1 MSKKSNKTAVVA
13 EATVETV
20 ATVVVETPTVETP
33 TVEEVVAVEAV
44 AEPKQ
49 LGRKVNPNSVRQQKL
64 AKIEELK
71 AQGVVIKRGRN
82 ANPESKNQ
90 QKQMR
95 FEALRAQGFEVKRGR
110 PKMVKAEVVATETV
124 NEHML
129 EMVIAD

>member
-1 MSKKSNKTAVVA
+1 MSKKSIQTAPVAETAV
-13 EATVETV
+13 VETV
-20 ATVVVETPTVETP
+20 ATVETAVVETPTVE
-33 TVEEVVAVEAV
+33 AI

-71 AQGVVIKRGRN
+71 AQGVEIKRGRN
-82 ANPESKNQ
+82 TNPESKNQ

-110 PKMVKAEVVATETV
+110 PKTKVTEVINAEYLNLRST
-124 NEHML
+124 ML

>member
-1 MSKKSNKTAVVA
+1 MSKKSIQTEVVA
-13 EATVETV
+13 ESAVVETV
-20 ATVVVETPTVETP
+20 ATVATAVVETPTVET
-33 TVEEVVAVEAV
+33 V
-44 AEPKQ
+44 AELKQ

-71 AQGVVIKRGRN
+71 AQGVEIKRGRN

-110 PKMVKAEVVATETV
+110 PKTKVTEVINAD
-124 NEHML
+124 ML

>member
-1 MSKKSNKTAVVA
+1 MSKKSSKTAVVA

-20 ATVVVETPTVETP
+20 ATVVVETPT
-33 TVEEVVAVEAV
+33 VEAV

-64 AKIEELK
+64 AKIAELK
-71 AQGVVIKRGRN
+71 AQGVEIKRGRN

-110 PKMVKAEVVATETV
+110 PKMIKAEVINVEAVVE
-124 NEHML
+124 N
-129 EMVIAD
+129 

>member
-1 MSKKSNKTAVVA
+1 MSKKSIQTEVVV
-13 EATVETV
+13 ETTVVETV
-20 ATVVVETPTVETP
+20 ATVETAVVKTSTVE
-33 TVEEVVAVEAV
+33 AI

-64 AKIEELK
+64 AKIEELIAK
-71 AQGVVIKRGRN
+71 GVEIKRGRN

-110 PKMVKAEVVATETV
+110 PKTKVVEAV
-124 NEHML
+124 NADML

>member
-1 MSKKSNKTAVVA
+1 MSKKSIKTAPVA
-13 EATVETV
+13 ETAVVETV
-20 ATVVVETPTVETP
+20 ATVETAVVETPTVE
-33 TVEEVVAVEAV
+33 AI

-71 AQGVVIKRGRN
+71 AQGVEIKRGRN

-110 PKMVKAEVVATETV
+110 PKTKVTEVINAD
-124 NEHML
+124 ML

>member
-1 MSKKSNKTAVVA
+1 MSKKSIQTEVVAESAVVETVATAVV
-13 EATVETV
+13 ETLTVETV
-20 ATVVVETPTVETP
+20 AES
-33 TVEEVVAVEAV
+33 
-44 AEPKQ
+44 KQ

-71 AQGVVIKRGRN
+71 AQGVEIKRGRN

-110 PKMVKAEVVATETV
+110 PKTKVTKVINAD
-124 NEHML
+124 ML

>member
-1 MSKKSNKTAVVA
+1 MSKKSNKTAPVA
-13 EATVETV
+13 ETAVVETV
-20 ATVVVETPTVETP
+20 ATVETAVVETPT
-33 TVEEVVAVEAV
+33 VEAV

-110 PKMVKAEVVATETV
+110 PKTKVTEEV
-124 NEHML
+124 NESML
-129 EMVIAD
+129 EMVTAD

>member
-1 MSKKSNKTAVVA
+1 MSKKLNKTEAVA
-13 EATVETV
+13 ETAVVETV
-20 ATVVVETPTVETP
+20 ATVETAVVETPTVE
-33 TVEEVVAVEAV
+33 AV
-44 AEPKQ
+44 AESKQ

-64 AKIEELK
+64 AKIAELK
-71 AQGVVIKRGRN
+71 AQGVVVKRGRN

-110 PKMVKAEVVATETV
+110 PKTKVTEVINAD
-124 NEHML
+124 ML

>member
-1 MSKKSNKTAVVA
+1 MSKKSIQTAPVAETAV
-13 EATVETV
+13 VETV
-20 ATVVVETPTVETP
+20 ATVETAVVETPTVE
-33 TVEEVVAVEAV
+33 AI

-71 AQGVVIKRGRN
+71 AQGVEIKRGRN

-110 PKMVKAEVVATETV
+110 PKTKVTEVINADML
-124 NEHML
+124 NYLNCDL